1 MSDEALLLV
10 VDDNEDN
17 RYTLVR
23 RLRRQGHEH
32 ILEADGGRVAL
43 EILERES
50 VDLVLLDLMMP
61 EIDGY
66 EVLARMKQDMDM
78 RETPVIMISAADE
91 LDNVVRCLE
100 LGAED
105 YLPKP
110 FNPTVLKARVD
121 ASLEKRRLRRSEQ
134 AYLAQVE
141 REKARTDELLAAM
154 VPSGALSELRSQG
167 TVAPRRYD
175 EVAVLFCD
183 IVGFT
188 KYCDSTPP
196 EEVVTGL
203 HGQVSRFEEIAE
215 RHRLEKIKTIGDAFM
230 ATAGL
235 LVPVEN
241 PLRAAVA
248 CGLEM
253 VQSSA
258 SIAPF
263 WEVRIGVHLGS
274 VVAGI
279 TGARQFQFD
288 IWGDTV
294 NMASRL
300 SDNGE
305 PGTVVVTSAQW
316 PMLREHFKGRS
327 LGEVELKGK
336 GRVEL
341 VACRA
346 GG

>member
-1 MSDEALLLV
+1 MSELAAVRLALDRGEWQL
-10 VDDNEDN
+10 
-17 RYTLVR
+17 
-23 RLRRQGHEH
+23 
-32 ILEADGGRVAL
+32 AL
-43 EILERES
+43 
-50 VDLVLLDLMMP
+50 
-61 EIDGY
+61 
-66 EVLARMKQDMDM
+66 
-78 RETPVIMISAADE
+78 
-91 LDNVVRCLE
+91 
-100 LGAED
+100 
-105 YLPKP
+105 
-110 FNPTVLKARVD
+110 
-121 ASLEKRRLRRSEQ
+121 
-134 AYLAQVE
+134 
-141 REKARTDELLAAM
+141 ELLAMAGLESNCAEGLELRARAAYGNGDFEASVSAWEDLHALLIGEGDVTGAAMAAAM
-154 VPSGALSELRSQG
+154 VAMFLMMDTGLMAPVRGWLRRAERLLDG
-167 TVAPRRYD
+167 HGEAPANAIIAMVRRYD